1 MSAPLVTGDL
11 AVTSVLL
18 AYGVACL
25 ATMRIFFRN
34 EWSRAK
40 KSKVDPK
47 TKPEKTLQDKDLHG
61 VSAKC
66 YRIEVAKSA
75 TNKEAT

>member
-1 MSAPLVTGDL
+1 MSAPIVTGDL
-11 AVTSVLL
+11 AVGSVLV
-18 AYGVACL
+18 AYGLACL

-40 KSKVDPK
+40 TSKVDPK

-66 YRIEVAKSA
+66 YRIGVVKSA
-75 TNKEAT
+75 TIKQAP

>member
-11 AVTSVLL
+11 AVTSVLV
-18 AYGVACL
+18 AYGLTCL
-25 ATMRIFFRN
+25 GVMRIFFRN

-47 TKPEKTLQDKDLHG
+47 TKPEKTLQNKDLHG

-75 TNKEAT
+75 INKEEP

>member
-11 AVTSVLL
+11 AVTSVLVT
-18 AYGVACL
+18 YGLACL
-25 ATMRIFFRN
+25 GIMRIFFRK

-40 KSKVDPK
+40 KTKVDSK
-47 TKPEKTLQDKDLHG
+47 TQPEKTLLNKDLHG

-75 TNKEAT
+75 INKEAP

>member
-1 MSAPLVTGDL
+1 MSAPVVTGDL
-11 AVTSVLL
+11 AVGSVLV
-18 AYGVACL
+18 AYGLACL
-25 ATMRIFFRN
+25 GVMRIFFRR

-47 TKPEKTLQDKDLHG
+47 TKPEKTLFNKDLHG

-66 YRIEVAKSA
+66 YRIDVVKSA
-75 TNKEAT
+75 TIKEAP

>member
-1 MSAPLVTGDL
+1 MSTPLVTGDL

-18 AYGVACL
+18 AYGLACL
-25 ATMRIFFRN
+25 GVMRIFFRN

-47 TKPEKTLQDKDLHG
+47 TKPEKTLQNKDLHG

-75 TNKEAT
+75 INKEEP

>member
-11 AVTSVLL
+11 AVTSVLV
-18 AYGVACL
+18 AYGLTCL
-25 ATMRIFFRN
+25 GVMRIFFRK
-34 EWSRAK
+34 EWARAK
-40 KSKVDPK
+40 TSKVDPK
-47 TKPEKTLQDKDLHG
+47 PKVEKTLQNKDLHG

-66 YRIEVAKSA
+66 YRIEVAKSV

>member
-1 MSAPLVTGDL
+1 MSTPLVTGDL

-18 AYGVACL
+18 AYGLACL
-25 ATMRIFFRN
+25 GVMRIFFRN

-47 TKPEKTLQDKDLHG
+47 TPPEKTLRNKDLHG
-61 VSAKC
+61 VVAKC
-66 YRIEVAKSA
+66 YRIEVVKSA